1 MFIMIH
7 KVMNIYID
15 LYLLYPNIDA
25 MSKNLYIYKCKNIFT
40 KMLNDVG
47 IEVPKSIETRS
58 KFSMHAD
65 KGRG

>member
-1 MFIMIH
+1 MTVHSLDMESGTII
-7 KVMNIYID
+7 IPE
-15 LYLLYPNIDA
+15 LQ
-25 MSKNLYIYKCKNIFT
+25 KCKNIFT

-65 KGRG
+65 KGRGR